1 MNLASSLECPFCI
14 EVVNP
19 KSALHLL
26 SRQWPYSD
34 RLIYRNEL
42 VFAVPGFS
50 PQVYPYILVLPQR
63 HTSSMAKTTFYE
75 RQSLFKCLQFLIDL
89 LRRNIG
95 ADISLYVFEHGGCSN
110 GINKNACLE
119 HAHYHIMVNQPR
131 SFTKL

>member
-1 MNLASSLECPFCI
+1 
-14 EVVNP
+14 
-19 KSALHLL
+19 
-26 SRQWPYSD
+26 
-34 RLIYRNEL
+34 
-42 VFAVPGFS
+42 
-50 PQVYPYILVLPQR
+50 
-63 HTSSMAKTTFYE
+63 MAKTTFYE